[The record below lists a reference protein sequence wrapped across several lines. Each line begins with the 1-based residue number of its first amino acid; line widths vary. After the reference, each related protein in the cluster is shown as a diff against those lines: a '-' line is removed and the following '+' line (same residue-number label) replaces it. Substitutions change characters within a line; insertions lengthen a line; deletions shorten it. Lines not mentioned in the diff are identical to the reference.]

1 MRKYAMAVIIVSLIA
16 LLGFAFVSTYFQP
29 VDSLIRP
36 PQAEGE
42 NLAIQLAFNDAVG
55 GDCILKQPL
64 NGNYRNAY
72 TFIDLTGDNND
83 EVVVFYSKNDD
94 LGIVRMNVLDKTD
107 DEWVSIADFQ
117 SVHNDIQEIE
127 FADLNGDGTK
137 EIIVGW
143 TVTGE
148 SYSKLIKVYQ
158 IDNTQ
163 NHINIS
169 SIYADYYSMF
179 RIVDVDCD
187 GREDILSLKYTT
199 AGNTA
204 EYTASLIACDENQIN
219 VKGSFTLDNS
229 ISSVAAVN
237 FDVIESEN
245 IKRIFIDGHKID
257 GGMVTDCFMWQS
269 DDNNFERYSVAGAGV
284 SVLSSRTSSVLCKDI
299 NGDGT
304 IEIPTEEFL
313 PNINPENIPSVNAK
327 TTNNLGPSLINWVSV
342 AGDTAEVIER
352 HIIVSQ
358 YGYSFKFSENWL
370 GNVSVINDSQK
381 GILTFWSVETV
392 DGVPKKGKKLFS
404 IMTIT
409 EIDLET
415 IGEISFTY
423 SQITQLKGNLYYS
436 KIFDAGVDYGI
447 TKKEIKNR
455 IIAG

>member
-1 MRKYAMAVIIVSLIA
+1 
-16 LLGFAFVSTYFQP
+16 
-29 VDSLIRP
+29 
-36 PQAEGE
+36 
-42 NLAIQLAFNDAVG
+42 
-55 GDCILKQPL
+55 
-64 NGNYRNAY
+64 
-72 TFIDLTGDNND
+72 
-83 EVVVFYSKNDD
+83 
-94 LGIVRMNVLDKTD
+94 
-107 DEWVSIADFQ
+107 
-117 SVHNDIQEIE
+117 
-127 FADLNGDGTK
+127 
-137 EIIVGW
+137 
-143 TVTGE
+143 
-148 SYSKLIKVYQ
+148 
-158 IDNTQ
+158 
-163 NHINIS
+163 
-169 SIYADYYSMF
+169 
-179 RIVDVDCD
+179 
-187 GREDILSLKYTT
+187 
-199 AGNTA
+199 
-204 EYTASLIACDENQIN
+204 
-219 VKGSFTLDNS
+219 
-229 ISSVAAVN
+229 
-237 FDVIESEN
+237 
-245 IKRIFIDGHKID
+245 
-257 GGMVTDCFMWQS
+257 MVTDCFMWQS